1 MRILR
6 TPAAAAAIVLLAYGC
21 STPVA
26 APISSTA
33 ASLGTTAN
41 ATRTEKPVPSAAPT
55 SSAAV
60 TLPDAVDIEEA
71 GALAIDATRNTDWV
85 VLVDGQAWV
94 AGMGDGIGVLDADGA
109 LVQSIEVAG
118 WCEAM
123 DVGFDAVWSASCEPS
138 GVIRVDAATGDV
150 MRATFDEPI
159 VDSEASVGAGEGA
172 VWVVAGAGSNL
183 LLGVDPTTLEV
194 IHRYAVP
201 GGAAGVR
208 AGLGGVWVT
217 RPASNELL
225 RVDPATG
232 DVIATITVGETPRF
246 LALGEGSVWVMN
258 QVDGSVSRID
268 SATNAV
274 TATIPTGLPIHGGD
288 IAVGGGAVW
297 VRGGPELLARID
309 PVTNGVTARWGPL
322 AGSGSVAADD
332 EAVWVTAHDIERIW
346 RLPLD

>member
-33 ASLGTTAN
+33 ASPGTTAN

-201 GGAAGVR
+201 GGA
-208 AGLGGVWVT
+208 
-217 RPASNELL
+217 
-225 RVDPATG
+225 
-232 DVIATITVGETPRF
+232 
-246 LALGEGSVWVMN
+246 
-258 QVDGSVSRID
+258 
-268 SATNAV
+268 
-274 TATIPTGLPIHGGD
+274 

-309 PVTNGVTARWGPL
+309 PVANEVTARWGPL